1 MKKKEDPKGRDF
13 VVRFKTPYKSKI
25 NFNDTLRGNIS
36 VDSNTLDDFIII
48 KSDGFPTYNFAS
60 ALDDAQM
67 GITNVIRGEDHLSNT
82 PKQVL
87 IFNSLKKNL
96 PNFTHVSMILG
107 KDKAKLSKRHGAE
120 SINSF
125 KEKGYLPISIINY
138 LARLGWAHGDQEI
151 FALNEMI
158 SNFSLDNLSKSPA
171 VFDPEKLSW
180 VNSVQIKNY
189 PNSEL
194 KKKLKLQF
202 IDGVD
207 EELAINAV
215 KEKNK
220 DLNELQKSL
229 NFCLLTKESHEYEPI
244 NEIDNQA
251 LLELKKFM
259 IVWEAK
265 KPKEIEEIKEVFTDY
280 LNENEIK
287 MKSLALPLRILLTG
301 TKSSPGI
308 FEILKILGH
317 EIVIKRIKEFIKNNE
332 K

>member
-1 MKKKEDPKGRDF
+1 
-13 VVRFKTPYKSKI
+13 
-25 NFNDTLRGNIS
+25 
-36 VDSNTLDDFIII
+36 
-48 KSDGFPTYNFAS
+48 
-60 ALDDAQM
+60 
-67 GITNVIRGEDHLSNT
+67 
-82 PKQVL
+82 
-87 IFNSLKKNL
+87 
-96 PNFTHVSMILG
+96 MILG
-107 KDKAKLSKRHGAE
+107 KDKTKLSKRHGAE

-138 LARLGWAHGDQEI
+138 LARLGWAYGDQEI
-151 FALNEMI
+151 FTLNEMV

-180 VNSVQIKNY
+180 VNNIQIKNY

-194 KKKLKLQF
+194 KERLKLEF

-229 NFCLLTKESHEYEPI
+229 NFCLSTNESYENELI
-244 NEIDNQA
+244 NELDNQA
-251 LLELKKFM
+251 VAELKKF
-259 IVWEAK
+259 IIAWEAK
-265 KPKEIEEIKEVFTDY
+265 KPKEIQEIKEVFTNY

-317 EIVIKRIKEFIKNNE
+317 EIVIERIKKFIKNNE

>member
-1 MKKKEDPKGRDF
+1 
-13 VVRFKTPYKSKI
+13 
-25 NFNDTLRGNIS
+25 
-36 VDSNTLDDFIII
+36 
-48 KSDGFPTYNFAS
+48 
-60 ALDDAQM
+60 
-67 GITNVIRGEDHLSNT
+67 
-82 PKQVL
+82 
-87 IFNSLKKNL
+87 
-96 PNFTHVSMILG
+96 MILG

-151 FALNEMI
+151 FTLNEMI

-194 KKKLKLQF
+194 KKLKLQF

>member
-1 MKKKEDPKGRDF
+1 
-13 VVRFKTPYKSKI
+13 
-25 NFNDTLRGNIS
+25 
-36 VDSNTLDDFIII
+36 
-48 KSDGFPTYNFAS
+48 
-60 ALDDAQM
+60 
-67 GITNVIRGEDHLSNT
+67 
-82 PKQVL
+82 
-87 IFNSLKKNL
+87 
-96 PNFTHVSMILG
+96 MILG
-107 KDKAKLSKRHGAE
+107 KDKTKLSKRHGAE

-138 LARLGWAHGDQEI
+138 LARLGWAYGDQEI
-151 FALNEMI
+151 FTLNEMI

-171 VFDPEKLSW
+171 VFDSEKLSW
-180 VNSVQIKNY
+180 VNNIQIKNY

-194 KKKLKLQF
+194 KERLKLEF

-229 NFCLLTKESHEYEPI
+229 NFCLLTNESYENELI
-244 NEIDNQA
+244 NELDNQA
-251 LLELKKFM
+251 VSELKKFI
-259 IVWEAK
+259 IVWEEK
-265 KPKEIEEIKEVFTDY
+265 KPKEIEEIKEVFTSY

-317 EIVIKRIKEFIKNNE
+317 EIVIERIKKFIKNNE

>member
-1 MKKKEDPKGRDF
+1 
-13 VVRFKTPYKSKI
+13 
-25 NFNDTLRGNIS
+25 
-36 VDSNTLDDFIII
+36 
-48 KSDGFPTYNFAS
+48 
-60 ALDDAQM
+60 
-67 GITNVIRGEDHLSNT
+67 
-82 PKQVL
+82 
-87 IFNSLKKNL
+87 
-96 PNFTHVSMILG
+96 MILG

-151 FALNEMI
+151 FTLNEMI

-194 KKKLKLQF
+194 KKLKLQF

-259 IVWEAK
+259 IIWEAK

>member
-1 MKKKEDPKGRDF
+1 
-13 VVRFKTPYKSKI
+13 
-25 NFNDTLRGNIS
+25 
-36 VDSNTLDDFIII
+36 
-48 KSDGFPTYNFAS
+48 
-60 ALDDAQM
+60 
-67 GITNVIRGEDHLSNT
+67 
-82 PKQVL
+82 
-87 IFNSLKKNL
+87 
-96 PNFTHVSMILG
+96 MILG

-194 KKKLKLQF
+194 KKLKLQF

>member
-1 MKKKEDPKGRDF
+1 M
-13 VVRFKTPYKSKI
+13 
-25 NFNDTLRGNIS
+25 
-36 VDSNTLDDFIII
+36 
-48 KSDGFPTYNFAS
+48 
-60 ALDDAQM
+60 
-67 GITNVIRGEDHLSNT
+67 
-82 PKQVL
+82 
-87 IFNSLKKNL
+87 
-96 PNFTHVSMILG
+96 
-107 KDKAKLSKRHGAE
+107 
-120 SINSF
+120 
-125 KEKGYLPISIINY
+125 
-138 LARLGWAHGDQEI
+138 
-151 FALNEMI
+151 
-158 SNFSLDNLSKSPA
+158 
-171 VFDPEKLSW
+171 
-180 VNSVQIKNY
+180 
-189 PNSEL
+189 
-194 KKKLKLQF
+194 QF

-229 NFCLLTKESHEYEPI
+229 NFCLLTKESHEYELI

>member
-1 MKKKEDPKGRDF
+1 
-13 VVRFKTPYKSKI
+13 
-25 NFNDTLRGNIS
+25 
-36 VDSNTLDDFIII
+36 
-48 KSDGFPTYNFAS
+48 
-60 ALDDAQM
+60 
-67 GITNVIRGEDHLSNT
+67 
-82 PKQVL
+82 
-87 IFNSLKKNL
+87 
-96 PNFTHVSMILG
+96 LG

-194 KKKLKLQF
+194 KKRLKLEF
-202 IDGVD
+202 MDGVD

-220 DLNELQKSL
+220 DLNELKKSL
-229 NFCLLTKESHEYEPI
+229 NFCLLTKESQEDELI
-244 NEIDNQA
+244 NELDNQA
-251 LLELKKFM
+251 LSELKKFI
-259 IVWEAK
+259 IVWEAD
-265 KPKEIEEIKEVFTDY
+265 KPKEIGEIKEVFMSY
-280 LNENEIK
+280 LKENEIK

-317 EIVIKRIKEFIKNNE
+317 EIVIKKIKEFIKNNE

>member
-1 MKKKEDPKGRDF
+1 
-13 VVRFKTPYKSKI
+13 
-25 NFNDTLRGNIS
+25 
-36 VDSNTLDDFIII
+36 
-48 KSDGFPTYNFAS
+48 
-60 ALDDAQM
+60 
-67 GITNVIRGEDHLSNT
+67 
-82 PKQVL
+82 
-87 IFNSLKKNL
+87 
-96 PNFTHVSMILG
+96 
-107 KDKAKLSKRHGAE
+107 
-120 SINSF
+120 
-125 KEKGYLPISIINY
+125 LPISIINY
-138 LARLGWAHGDQEI
+138 LARLGWAYGDQEI
-151 FALNEMI
+151 FTLNEMI

-180 VNSVQIKNY
+180 VNNIQIKNY

-194 KKKLKLQF
+194 KERLKLEF

-207 EELAINAV
+207 EELAMNAV

-229 NFCLLTKESHEYEPI
+229 NFCLLTNQPYENELI
-244 NEIDNQA
+244 NQLDNQA
-251 LLELKKFM
+251 VLELKKFI
-259 IVWEAK
+259 IVWETK
-265 KPKEIEEIKEVFTDY
+265 KPKKIEEIKEVFTNY

-317 EIVIKRIKEFIKNNE
+317 EIVIERIKKFIKNNE